1 MAILDL
7 SKLHMYRFHYD
18 YIKPNYGEKAK
29 LLMTDTDSLFYKIDT
44 KDFYEDMKADG
55 ERYDMSNFDCDLTK
69 HYKNNTNKKLWVLLK
84 MKGTDKYGPN
94 CIQSQASKDQQQMAT
109 FNCIRSK
116 KHQLSSYEITKV
128 GLCCYDN
135 KRHILDD
142 GVTSLS
148 YGHYKI

>member
-1 MAILDL
+1 
-7 SKLHMYRFHYD
+7 
-18 YIKPNYGEKAK
+18 
-29 LLMTDTDSLFYKIDT
+29 
-44 KDFYEDMKADG
+44 MKADG
-55 ERYDMSNFDCDLTK
+55 GKYDMSNFECDLTK
-69 HYKNNTNKKLWVLLK
+69 QYKDNTNRKVVGKFKDEGDGQIWSEFVGLRPKMYSASMHNGLEKKTCKGIKRDYLK
-84 MKGTDKYGPN
+84 KNVTHADYVR
-94 CIQSQASKDQQQMAT
+94 CIRSQVSKDQQQMAT

-148 YGHYKI
+148 YGHYKIKNIPQ